1 VNNTNGRLNQYRIP
15 SNHEVDQRATVGGL
29 MKKVAP
35 LSMVLDHDECVRL
48 FASQCLGRL
57 CVLEGEFPVAFPVNY
72 RLMVEDS
79 ENVVFVIRTRADGIL
94 DQPGRNVSF
103 QIDGVNPVTQRG
115 WSVLA
120 RGVLHED
127 NSEGARQ
134 WLKLWNP
141 RPWVGERDTWLYL
154 SVTQFTGRRLESGE
168 DEWAFEKG
176 AYL

>member
-1 VNNTNGRLNQYRIP
+1 MLSKPFSLGPR
-15 SNHEVDQRATVGGL
+15 

-35 LSMVLDHDECVRL
+35 LNVVLDHDECVRL
-48 FASQCLGRL
+48 FGSQTVARL
-57 CVLEGEFPVAFPVNY
+57 CVLEDDFPVAFPVNY
-72 RLMVEDS
+72 RLMVEDT

-134 WLKLWNP
+134 WLRLWNP
-141 RPWVGERDTWLYL
+141 RPWVGDLDINGGPWVLTASCVAYAPTYDGRSLCL
-154 SVTQFTGRRLESGE
+154 SGN
-168 DEWAFEKG
+168 D
-176 AYL
+176 